1 MIYKIL
7 SEYKHI
13 NTTDENGHKA
23 VYTPDMDVSWESQQI
38 KDLAE
43 ENWTQEVKDA
53 WALKLSTEVNKGI
66 EEWVQHTE
74 IDH

>member
-23 VYTPDMDVSWESQQI
+23 VYTPDMDVSGESQAIQ
-38 KDLAE
+38 DLASE
-43 ENWTQEVKDA
+43 HWTQEIKDA
-53 WALKLSTEVNKGI
+53 WASKVSSEVNLGVI
-66 EEWVQHTE
+66 E
-74 IDH
+74 

>member
-23 VYTPDMDVSWESQQI
+23 VYTPDMDVSGESQQI

-53 WALKLSTEVNKGI
+53 YQTHVNNI
-66 EEWVQHTE
+66 EKYTANNSE
-74 IDH
+74 DK